1 MAGLLTAR
9 MPRDKVLTES
19 DGPVAQLNGIPV
31 NPWDTEHAIE
41 ALAAIW
47 SITREEV
54 SDNILRNLRRL
65 VT

>member
-31 NPWDTEHAIE
+31 NPWDTGHAIE